1 MPSSAYDVVV
11 FRRKLDKAAK
21 GQIDVN
27 DLYKTIRK
35 LIKEEV
41 RKYHCPN
48 CNEAKIKYNIK

>member
-1 MPSSAYDVVV
+1 MSSTAYDVVV

-21 GQIDVN
+21 GQVDVS

-41 RKYHCPN
+41 KKYHCPN
-48 CNEAKIKYNIK
+48 CNEDKIK